1 MKLLILLLLTSCGQ
15 VLHRGLDSIDKQTR
29 SITEE
34 AVLDKFRYCTDNYYK
49 HPCDDYCYEIYEACL
64 ED

>member
-15 VLHRGLDSIDKQTR
+15 VLNKGLDSMDKQTR
-29 SITEE
+29 SIAEE
-34 AVLDKFRYCTDNYYK
+34 AMFDKFKYCTDNYLK
-49 HPCDDYCYEIYEACL
+49 LPCDDYCYEIYEACL

>member
-1 MKLLILLLLTSCGQ
+1 M
-15 VLHRGLDSIDKQTR
+15 DKQTR